1 MEKNAVQVNTAL
13 EYVCWNSLD
22 TEKNKFFL
30 MTKQGQASEE
40 ILSTQ
45 RLVEAPP

>member
-1 MEKNAVQVNTAL
+1 MCVEIVLAQK
-13 EYVCWNSLD
+13 
-22 TEKNKFFL
+22 KMFFFF